1 MQKCVKKIWMKK
13 TVWTPINSWEGSMRR
28 FFALLVSLACLFGF
42 TLPAR
47 AQSVV
52 DISGVGVTY
61 TFGDQVTFSAKIQ
74 TQSSIQAA
82 YLLFQVQGDQNTRTI
97 PLTMPSTGATR
108 YSYPLQS
115 GLLRPFSR
123 ISFWYHL
130 VLAGAATFDSPHYFF
145 QYDDNRYPWQTVGS
159 NGLSLHWY
167 AGDVSFGQ
175 AALDA
180 ARTGYQAIQNLVPVP
195 AGDPINIYIYAS
207 SADVQDTLNLGGS
220 AWVSGHANPD
230 LGVVLVSIAP
240 GDNQSMEM
248 QRQIPHE
255 LAHVL
260 LYRLTGSAYA
270 NLPNWLTEG
279 IASQVE
285 GYPNADYTQVLTA
298 STKNKTLLPISDLC
312 GPFPAD
318 ASGAILAYAES
329 DSFINYIH
337 KTYGTSDLQALV
349 KSYSNGLSCDQGVSH
364 VLGLPLSQL
373 GLQWRQSALGEK
385 VTGIAFQTLLPYLV
399 FLALML
405 LIPAWRLGVNKK
417 KEQNDAARPQ

>member
-1 MQKCVKKIWMKK
+1 MKK
-13 TVWTPINSWEGSMRR
+13 TEWMRINSREGYLRR
-28 FFALLVSLACLFGF
+28 FLTLLVSLACLFAF
-42 TLPAR
+42 TIPAQ
-47 AQSVV
+47 AQSAVEL
-52 DISGVGVTY
+52 SGVGVTY
-61 TFGDQVTFSAKIQ
+61 TFGDQITFSARIQ
-74 TQSSIQAA
+74 TQASIQAA
-82 YLLFQVQGDQNTRTI
+82 YLIFQVQGDQNTRTI
-97 PLTMPSTGATR
+97 PLTLNTTGATR
-108 YSYPLQS
+108 YSYPVQN

-123 ISFWYHL
+123 INFWYHL
-130 VLAGAATFDSPHYFF
+130 LLADNKIFESPHYFF
-145 QYDDNRYPWQTVGS
+145 QYDDNRYPWQPLES

-180 ARTGYQAIQNLVPVP
+180 ARSGYQAIQSLIPAP
-195 AGDPINIYIYAS
+195 AGAPINIYIYAS

-220 AWVSGHANPD
+220 SWVGGHANPD

-240 GDNQSMEM
+240 GDNQSQEM

-260 LYRLTGSAYA
+260 LYRFAGSAYA
-270 NLPNWLTEG
+270 NLPTWLTEG

-285 GYPNADYTQVLTA
+285 GYPNADYMQVLTVSA
-298 STKNKTLLPISDLC
+298 KNKALLPISELC

-329 DSFINYIH
+329 DSFVRYIH
-337 KTYGTSDLQALV
+337 KTYGASDLQALV
-349 KSYSNGLSCDQGVSH
+349 KAYSNGLSCDQGVSR

-373 GLQWRQSALGEK
+373 DLKWRQSSLGEK
-385 VTGIAFQTLLPYLV
+385 VTGLALQTLLPYLV

-405 LIPAWRLGVNKK
+405 LIPAWRLILTLQKGK
-417 KEQNDAARPQ
+417 NDAPGPK